1 MVDLNY
7 SKRIAIVTQEVQK
20 LLNGYEPPRSR
31 AEDAAWQKQEIS
43 DVAEAVNS
51 SIPKSMDQDSIY
63 KLFDRMRRDLK
74 KSAKTRAWPIAREI
88 VDVIKE
94 RTPREQFQA
103 SQVKA
108 FDSDTINAKRMNA
121 GEAVAE
127 TYVKGSGSNRLL
139 EKNLV
144 TMNVMQM
151 YREGL
156 EKSLIETYS
165 MPECGPVEHVDHLEE
180 NPY

>member
-94 RTPREQFQA
+94 RTPREQFQV

-108 FDSDTINAKRMNA
+108 LDEDTTNEKRMKA
-121 GEAVAE
+121 G
-127 TYVKGSGSNRLL
+127 
-139 EKNLV
+139 
-144 TMNVMQM
+144 
-151 YREGL
+151 
-156 EKSLIETYS
+156 
-165 MPECGPVEHVDHLEE
+165 
-180 NPY
+180 